1 MTVQSR
7 IDETLATRW
16 EQGGAKL
23 TQLAAELPAARWKTA
38 PAGGTRSWGE
48 VLRHVAFWNLYL
60 AATLRGETADD
71 SANELAAA
79 EYSTKEAILDALGKS
94 FESVSTAWRQRSSHD
109 AQAAESMLAF
119 LEHNAEHY
127 GQLVVYAR
135 LAGIV
140 PPASRG

>member
-7 IDETLATRW
+7 MEETLATRW
-16 EQGGAKL
+16 EQAGAKL
-23 TQLAAELPAARWKTA
+23 TQLAAELPPARWNAA
-38 PAGGTRSWGE
+38 PTSGARSWAE

-60 AATLRGETADD
+60 AATLRGEKAADSD
-71 SANELAAA
+71 NELSAS
-79 EYSTKEAILDALGKS
+79 EYSTKEAILDVLGKS
-94 FESVSTAWRQRSSHD
+94 FESVSAAWRQRSSQD
-109 AQAAESMLAF
+109 AQAVESMLAF

-140 PPASRG
+140 PPVSRG